1 MVRSAMAGLWT
12 LSPVLLYL
20 AILFPLCFHFF
31 TVQALTLSLTLHVLT
46 SLYLRL
52 GLVVIG
58 GVAFLW
64 LLAKRLGP
72 VAKCCCRWGTYYYGS
87 GFGRCGKNRWRCH

>member
-1 MVRSAMAGLWT
+1 MDVEPRIA
-12 LSPVLLYL
+12 LLGHP
-20 AILFPLCFHFF
+20 FPSLLPFLYRPSS
-31 TVQALTLSLTLHVLT
+31 LTLSLTLHVLT

-72 VAKCCCRWGTYYYGS
+72 VAKCCCCWGTYYYGS